1 MTVTQAARAW
11 GVSRKSVLSWIHNGR
26 LAEGEV
32 MREETPRGAV
42 YWVLRREAPPHRPEA
57 FAPIERPRQL
67 APGAPRRGGGS
78 AAADD
83 GSAVV
88 EDVGPVEGPTS
99 DTPAPRPRRRIVV
112 R

>member
-26 LAEGEV
+26 LTENEAV
-32 MREETPRGAV
+32 REETPRGPV
-42 YWVLRREAPPHRPEA
+42 YWITRREAPPHRPEA
-57 FAPIERPRQL
+57 FAPIQRS
-67 APGAPRRGGGS
+67 PGAPRRGGGS

-88 EDVGPVEGPTS
+88 EPGDDLAEPAAPVRT
-99 DTPAPRPRRRIVV
+99 PRRRFV